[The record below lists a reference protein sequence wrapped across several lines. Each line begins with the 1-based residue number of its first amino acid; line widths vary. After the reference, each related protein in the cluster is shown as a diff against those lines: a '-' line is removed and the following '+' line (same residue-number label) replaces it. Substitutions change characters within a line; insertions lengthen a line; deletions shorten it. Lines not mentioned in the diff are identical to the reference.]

1 MKGRFWAALFLAVV
15 ACDPL
20 AHAEDLSG
28 RIKKAIERR
37 VPRLMLSP
45 VRSDDEAETYLIETT
60 VAQFEFRMASSFVDS
75 VILNVAVLQV
85 E

>member
-1 MKGRFWAALFLAVV
+1 
-15 ACDPL
+15 
-20 AHAEDLSG
+20 
-28 RIKKAIERR
+28 
-37 VPRLMLSP
+37 MLSP